1 MPAGALSPGIGR
13 RLLADYCDESMQLN
27 PRAEL
32 LLKTLIERYVIDG
45 EPVGSR
51 ALARHAGIDLS
62 PATVRNVMVDLEE
75 LGLVSSPHTSAGRVP
90 TQRGYRLFVDTLL
103 KIRPLD
109 ERQARVLREELSPDQ
124 DPHQLIENASH
135 LLSEISKLAG
145 VILVPHR
152 DEQTTFRHIDFLGLS
167 ARRILVILVTQEGRV
182 DNRIIVADRDY
193 TPSELEQAA
202 NYFNDCYAGKLLVDV
217 KQSLMSE
224 VQQASADLQRT
235 IKLAT
240 EMARKAFADKGTTD
254 ELVVSGESNLMDIP
268 DLGDIKK
275 LRKLFDAFTAKRDLL
290 HLLDQC
296 LRGNGIK
303 IFIGAESGHA
313 ALEDCSVVTASYSV
327 GQCLVGT
334 LGVVG
339 PTRMAYDHVI
349 PIVDLTA
356 RLLSAALTAQSSHP
370 ARLERSGS

>member
-1 MPAGALSPGIGR
+1 M
-13 RLLADYCDESMQLN
+13 CDFNVMQLN

-32 LLKTLIERYVIDG
+32 LLKTLIERYVADG

-51 ALARHAGIDLS
+51 TLARYAGIDLS

-75 LGLVSSPHTSAGRVP
+75 MGLVSSPHTSAGRVP

-103 KIRPLD
+103 KVRPLD
-109 ERQARVLREELSPDQ
+109 EHQARVLREELTAHQNPQ
-124 DPHQLIENASH
+124 QLIENASH
-135 LLSEISKLAG
+135 LLSEVSKFAG
-145 VILVPHR
+145 IVLVPHR
-152 DEQTTFRHIDFLGLS
+152 DEQTTFRHIDFLTLS
-167 ARRILVILVTQEGRV
+167 ARRILVILVTQDGRV
-182 DNRIIVADRDY
+182 DNRVITVDRDY
-193 TPSELEQAA
+193 TQSELEQAA
-202 NYFNDCYAGKLLVDV
+202 NYFNESYAGKLLADV
-217 KQSLMSE
+217 KQALVSE
-224 VQQASADLQRT
+224 MRQVGADLQR
-235 IKLAT
+235 IIELAT
-240 EMARKAFADKGTTD
+240 EMARKAFAAEENATD

-296 LRGNGIK
+296 MRVNGIK
-303 IFIGAESGHA
+303 IFIGAESGYA

-327 GQCLVGT
+327 DQRMVGT

-339 PTRMAYDHVI
+339 PTRMPYEHVI

-356 RLLSAALTAQSSHP
+356 RLLGAALTAQSGQQ
-370 ARLERSGS
+370 ARLERSGP

>member
-1 MPAGALSPGIGR
+1 
-13 RLLADYCDESMQLN
+13 MQLN

-32 LLKTLIERYVIDG
+32 LLKTLIERYVAEG

-51 ALARHAGIDLS
+51 TLARAAGLDLS

-75 LGLVSSPHTSAGRVP
+75 WGLVSSPHTSAGRIP

-103 KIRPLD
+103 KVRPLD
-109 ERQARVLREELSPDQ
+109 ERQVAVFREELSATQ

-145 VILVPHR
+145 VVLVPHR
-152 DEQTTFRHIDFLGLS
+152 DEQTTFRHIDFLSLS
-167 ARRILVILVTQEGRV
+167 AGRLLVILVTQDGRV
-182 DNRIIVADRDY
+182 DNRIIAGDREY
-193 TPSELEQAA
+193 TPTELEQAA
-202 NYFNDCYAGKLLVDV
+202 NYFNECYAGKLLVDV
-217 KQSLMSE
+217 KKALVSE
-224 VQQASADLQRT
+224 MQQASADLQRT
-235 IKLAT
+235 MALAT
-240 EMARKAFADKGTTD
+240 DMARKAFAAEKAAAD

-290 HLLDQC
+290 HLLD
-296 LRGNGIK
+296 RSMRVNGIK
-303 IFIGAESGHA
+303 IFIGAESGYA

-327 GQCLVGT
+327 DQCMVGT

-339 PTRMAYDHVI
+339 PTRMAYEHVI

-356 RLLSAALTAQSSHP
+356 RLLSAALTAHSGQAP
-370 ARLERSGS
+370 RLESSSF